1 MCMWLRWIFFGG
13 GVGCNVECTNVVKK
27 WQGSDCDNRGYEGAI
42 KVTEVGFSNS
52 ALQLGVSPLVALREN
67 KSLLSKICTC

>member
-1 MCMWLRWIFFGG
+1 MCFGEF
-13 GVGCNVECTNVVKK
+13 VAYCVECMKVVKK